1 MARTV
6 LLAGSDPLF
15 SEVAAHL
22 LEARADLRA
31 IGSVQDGVQA
41 LMAVGRLRP
50 DCVLVLGDLAR
61 LGPAGLARQIRQRA
75 PEVVVVVV
83 GGKGTPL
90 AHSLPADAS
99 TDAILEAL
107 AAPPKVTVP
116 DTRPPNRLAQMRS
129 LTPRERETLQLLARG
144 LSKEQIAERLGLSTG
159 TVRTHMQNLYA
170 KLGLHSRL
178 DLVHFAARHGLV
190 TDDHRRPDAGS

>member
-15 SEVAAHL
+15 SEVAALL
-22 LEARADLRA
+22 LEARADLRT

-41 LMAVGRLRP
+41 LVAVGRLRP

-99 TDAILEAL
+99 TAAILEAL
-107 AAPPKVTVP
+107 ATPPKVTVP
-116 DTRPPNRLAQMRS
+116 DTRPPNRMAQMRS

-144 LSKEQIAERLGLSTG
+144 LSREQIGERLGLRAG
-159 TVRTHMQNLYA
+159 TVRTHIQNLYA

>member
-1 MARTV
+1 
-6 LLAGSDPLF
+6 
-15 SEVAAHL
+15 
-22 LEARADLRA
+22 
-31 IGSVQDGVQA
+31 
-41 LMAVGRLRP
+41 
-50 DCVLVLGDLAR
+50 
-61 LGPAGLARQIRQRA
+61 
-75 PEVVVVVV
+75 
-83 GGKGTPL
+83 
-90 AHSLPADAS
+90 
-99 TDAILEAL
+99 
-107 AAPPKVTVP
+107 
-116 DTRPPNRLAQMRS
+116 MRS